1 MNRRPPEPEAK
12 YAAPPLPTG
21 HWALF
26 LDIDGT
32 LLTHA
37 ETPDAVYVDD
47 ALRALLERLYAQR
60 DGALALVSGRSI
72 DDVDALFEPLVLPV
86 AGQHGVEWRDAAG
99 GLHHLPF
106 PEDHLRQ
113 VAQRFAAFKA
123 RHPGIVFEDKGHN
136 LALHYRLAPH
146 LEREV
151 RTLVEHAVA
160 DLGADFELQAG
171 KLVYELK
178 PGGHDKGTAIASFMS
193 VAPFAGRTP
202 VFIGDDLTDEYGFAT
217 VQRLGGHAVKVGEGE
232 SAADW
237 RLPDVEAVRAWLAS
251 AVK

>member
-1 MNRRPPEPEAK
+1 MSDSPPALE
-12 YAAPPLPTG
+12 TD
-21 HWALF
+21 WALF

-47 ALRALLERLYAQR
+47 ALRELLERLQLQNG
-60 DGALALVSGRSI
+60 GALALVSGRAI
-72 DDVDALFEPLVLPV
+72 ADVDALFAPLVLPV

-99 GLHHLPF
+99 NVHHLPF
-106 PEDHLRQ
+106 PEEHLRQ

-136 LALHYRLAPH
+136 LALHYRLAPQ

-160 DLGADFELQAG
+160 DLGENFELQAG

-178 PGGHDKGTAIASFMS
+178 PGGHDKGTAIEALLST
-193 VAPFAGRTP
+193 APFEARTP

-232 SAADW
+232 SVAEW
-237 RLPDVEAVRAWLAS
+237 RLADVEAVRAWLGS